1 MSMVAVLLAAGL
13 APAPAALG
21 DRFEIRP
28 SQFSRQGAPCP
39 PLGHLLVPV
48 KAAPKPPG
56 VSPLGALPKANHTL
70 TVMRSIDGCAV
81 SSTVRYGV
89 EGDGKAAE

>member
-13 APAPAALG
+13 APTPAALG
-21 DRFEIRP
+21 DRFQVGP
-28 SQFSRQGAPCP
+28 SQSSRQGAPCP

-48 KAAPKPPG
+48 KATPGPPG
-56 VSPLGALPKANHTL
+56 ALRLGDLPKANHTL
-70 TVMRSIDGCAV
+70 TVLRSIDGCAV

-89 EGDGKAAE
+89 EGDGKAAK